1 MPHLVLLFGRGGGE
15 VFCGGNVW
23 VKMVCVRDI
32 EGNSY
37 WNRVVGCTIMY
48 RGYEGRDEFVMDRLR
63 LLLVLCLLLTMKTS
77 AVRGET
83 VMSNPT
89 SLAEM
94 RFFMNSSFI
103 RLRVWKSEHG
113 NAIVVP
119 GFQDFAWMPP
129 RGGIARLPMNIQEP
143 EIVTTDTSI
152 PVVNWVYQPPVWSF
166 QSSTEWVQTT
176 SLGSYAASM
185 TVTQTL
191 PPGVQFSAYGYG
203 AGSPI
208 QRIFVGG
215 DVITYIMPA
224 GGVQRLQVYHNM
236 EPLPLPSPVGAFD
249 SFRLFG
255 ATDYILYNP
264 VILLNPAKDV
274 VIGTPYDPSSGLLA
288 RWGYTESNQIP
299 DHGEI
304 KLIHESFGWD
314 DRMSTTGALYDKVG
328 QFECFY
334 EIRDS
339 HSLSTNY
346 PMDTTFVSTNRRIT
360 VRTPLS
366 PNLAV
371 VYSAVAEDSFG
382 VLLPEGTTY
391 RHTDLYTPTGGESG
405 WTNQPLEIS
414 ADPETIIGTF
424 DTVLTVGTQPNI
436 TVTNGTATLHNYHIE
451 SPTNGTPASAV
462 LTAVGEATNELSDTA
477 LELIKIDLTPPIA
490 SATYDGGFTFT
501 DASEDALSGLSAIRY
516 KTQIAFTTPVS
527 DMNPPTT
534 GWEDLDNHTMSTQGN
549 YDVWVRATDKAGNE
563 HTMKVFA
570 DLFVGGEVSITKD
583 TDVGA
588 VLHEA
593 ICLNFESITLEA
605 GCGSACGIGLSPE
618 VAEESALIYKLTL
631 TNEAGTGSADGTFE
645 DYLPEGVVVST
656 MPTVT
661 PAGSATVNYVLET
674 LPPFAGRYKVS
685 GTYTG
690 LVPGGRI
697 EIDILTELPVFDG
710 VTPANNILVN
720 QASTDWNINAGMLT
734 GSNESNYATHEV
746 VVAGVDTLFTKVGA
760 NDIAQGIAGVEFV
773 LYRWDGAFAP
783 TAEEQGHIIDY
794 SVLVDNTLPGGDWI
808 RVTYDGEEALALTDI
823 FVSSAFPLGEVD
835 LGTLPA
841 GIYTLIETKTS
852 GGYALP
858 MGQWIL
864 TIDPSK
870 SDTGAGDWKID
881 FVGKSSSIAP
891 PAAIRDESVPNAPT
905 YKIVNAEPFL
915 IGLSGL
921 EGTTGVLLTGFII
934 MAIAAN
940 TYLVRRH
947 KQREKQEAQEG
958 QSL

>member
-1 MPHLVLLFGRGGGE
+1 MIAYFQTVTTVPPVVTAAPNMTRWTGAELDLTDGVTGRWGHSGNITIPSAGEIKYVGGPDHTAGDLSLDGIHYTTIGAYLCVYE
-15 VFCGGNVW
+15 LRDDHSLSALYPEDTTMTLAQRW
-23 VKMVCVRDI
+23 V
-32 EGNSY
+32 
-37 WNRVVGCTIMY
+37 TI
-48 RGYEGRDEFVMDRLR
+48 
-63 LLLVLCLLLTMKTS
+63 KTS
-77 AVRGET
+77 ATPTLGVVYNGSAVTKLGET
-83 VMSNPT
+83 MVSNT
-89 SLAEM
+89 IYDGG
-94 RFFMNSSFI
+94 MN
-103 RLRVWKSEHG
+103 L
-113 NAIVVP
+113 
-119 GFQDFAWMPP
+119 
-129 RGGIARLPMNIQEP
+129 
-143 EIVTTDTSI
+143 
-152 PVVNWVYQPPVWSF
+152 
-166 QSSTEWVQTT
+166 
-176 SLGSYAASM
+176 
-185 TVTQTL
+185 TL
-191 PPGVQFSAYGYG
+191 
-203 AGSPI
+203 
-208 QRIFVGG
+208 
-215 DVITYIMPA
+215 
-224 GGVQRLQVYHNM
+224 
-236 EPLPLPSPVGAFD
+236 
-249 SFRLFG
+249 
-255 ATDYILYNP
+255 
-264 VILLNPAKDV
+264 
-274 VIGTPYDPSSGLLA
+274 
-288 RWGYTESNQIP
+288 
-299 DHGEI
+299 
-304 KLIHESFGWD
+304 
-314 DRMSTTGALYDKVG
+314 
-328 QFECFY
+328 C
-334 EIRDS
+334 
-339 HSLSTNY
+339 
-346 PMDTTFVSTNRRIT
+346 
-360 VRTPLS
+360 
-366 PNLAV
+366 
-371 VYSAVAEDSFG
+371 
-382 VLLPEGTTY
+382 
-391 RHTDLYTPTGGESG
+391 GGESG
-405 WTNQPLEIS
+405 WTNQPLDIS
-414 ADPETIIGTF
+414 AEPDTILGTF
-424 DTVLTVGTQPNI
+424 DTLLTVGNHPKI
-436 TVTNGTATLHNYHIE
+436 TVTNGVATLHNYHIE
-451 SPTNGTPASAV
+451 SPSTGTPASAV
-462 LTAVGEATNELSDTA
+462 LTAVGDATNELSGTA

-490 SATYDGGFTFT
+490 SATYDGGFSFT

-534 GWEDLDNHTMSTQGN
+534 GWEDLDNHTMSSQGN

-583 TDVGA
+583 TDAGA

-605 GCGSACGIGLSPE
+605 GCGSACSIGLSPE

-661 PAGSATVNYVLET
+661 PAGSATVTYVLET

-690 LVPGGRI
+690 LASGGQI
-697 EIDILTELPVFDG
+697 EINILTELPVFDG

-720 QASTDWNINAGMLT
+720 QATTDWNINAGMLT

-760 NDIAQGIAGVEFV
+760 NDITQGIAGVEFV

-783 TAEEQGHIIDY
+783 TAEEQGHIVDY
-794 SVLVDNTLPGGDWI
+794 SVLVDNTLPGGDWV

-823 FVSSAFPLGEVD
+823 FVSSASPLGEVD
-835 LGTLPA
+835 LGTLPE

-881 FVGKSSSIAP
+881 FVGKSNSIAP

-947 KQREKQEAQEG
+947 KQREKQEAREG

>member
-1 MPHLVLLFGRGGGE
+1 MQKKKVEGE
-15 VFCGGNVW
+15 QGW
-23 VKMVCVRDI
+23 RWI
-32 EGNSY
+32 EGNVC
-37 WNRVVGCTIMY
+37 WNGVVGCTIMY
-48 RGYEGRDEFVMDRLR
+48 RGYEGRDEFVRNILR
-63 LLLVLCLLLTMKTS
+63 LLLL
-77 AVRGET
+77 
-83 VMSNPT
+83 
-89 SLAEM
+89 
-94 RFFMNSSFI
+94 
-103 RLRVWKSEHG
+103 
-113 NAIVVP
+113 
-119 GFQDFAWMPP
+119 
-129 RGGIARLPMNIQEP
+129 
-143 EIVTTDTSI
+143 I
-152 PVVNWVYQPPVWSF
+152 PVLLGINNPDTVRSEVVHSKRLD
-166 QSSTEWVQTT
+166 QSIHFSVGRMTEVRWH
-176 SLGSYAASM
+176 LIGGAA
-185 TVTQTL
+185 
-191 PPGVQFSAYGYG
+191 GVRVPEFIYTDADILWPAPQ
-203 AGSPI
+203 
-208 QRIFVGG
+208 QR
-215 DVITYIMPA
+215 P
-224 GGVQRLQVYHNM
+224 
-236 EPLPLPSPVGAFD
+236 D
-249 SFRLFG
+249 SFRPSGLVGIGVRDPDSGSVNYVPVYSSEG
-255 ATDYILYNP
+255 ALGAGWRADSILVDQAAGVRFSFVRSLDVEYWEIGLSGPFEQFYWPEASMLHVDVARVGNRWY
-264 VILLNPAKDV
+264 VIYSLDEDVFLIQNKDPLHQV
-274 VIGTPYDPSSGLLA
+274 FAPINSIKFYAPKIVMSANIIKNVGDLYDPLDGIEA
-288 RWGYTESNQIP
+288 TWGYSTGRRIP
-299 DHGEI
+299 SDGEI
-304 KLIHESFGWD
+304 YHVDNIGLWDPRLTNTGEQYESIGVNLCTYEVRD
-314 DRMSTTGALYDKVG
+314 THALYT
-328 QFECFY
+328 
-334 EIRDS
+334 
-339 HSLSTNY
+339 HSNIDNTV
-346 PMDTTFVSTNRRIT
+346 TTTSRTIT
-360 VRTPLS
+360 VKTALVPTL
-366 PNLAV
+366 NIVFNAAAV
-371 VYSAVAEDSFG
+371 DAQPIP
-382 VLLPEGTTY
+382 LLPNTQYNSE
-391 RHTDLYTPTGGESG
+391 DLLTPSGGESG
-405 WTNQPLEIS
+405 WTNQPLDIT
-414 ADPETIIGTF
+414 ADPDTILGTF
-424 DTVLTVGTQPNI
+424 DNVLTVGAQPKI
-436 TVTNGTATLHNYHIE
+436 TVTNGIATLHNYHIE
-451 SPTNGTPASAV
+451 SSSMAGTPVSAV
-462 LTAVGEATNELSDTA
+462 LTAVGDATNELSGTA
-477 LELIKIDLTPPIA
+477 LALIKIDLTPPIA
-490 SATYDGGFTFT
+490 SATYDGGFSFT

-570 DLFVGGEVSITKD
+570 DLFVGGEVSITKE

-605 GCGSACGIGLSPE
+605 GCGSACSIGLSPE
-618 VAEESALIYKLTL
+618 VAEESVLIYKLTL

-645 DYLPEGVVVST
+645 DYLPEGVVLST

-690 LVPGGRI
+690 LAPGGRI

-710 VTPANNILVN
+710 VTPGNNILVN

-783 TAEEQGHIIDY
+783 TAEEQGHIVDY
-794 SVLVDNTLPGGDWI
+794 SVLVDNTLPGGDWV

-823 FVSSAFPLGEVD
+823 FVSSASPLGEVD
-835 LGTLPA
+835 LGTLPE